1 MSSSFKCI
9 FAGAAAMFAIA
20 AAAIAA
26 APSSAQAGYYYGNG
40 GRTAVWMYV
49 RKHPS
54 EDIWEACR
62 RVYGRDVYQVRG
74 AGPRKARCFV
84 DASQVGNP
92 QGFYHSD
99 GRD

>member
-1 MSSSFKCI
+1 MPDFRHL
-9 FAGAAAMFAIA
+9 ALLLLAAAGIASASFAITS
-20 AAAIAA
+20 
-26 APSSAQAGYYYGNG
+26 PAQAGIFSNDA
-40 GRTAVWMYV
+40 GRTATWVYI

-74 AGPRKARCFV
+74 AGERRARCYI

-92 QGFYHSD
+92 AGYNTL
-99 GRD
+99 REMRY

>member
-1 MSSSFKCI
+1 MPNPRN
-9 FAGAAAMFAIA
+9 FAVPLVAAAGIA
-20 AAAIAA
+20 TASFVI
-26 APSSAQAGYYYGNG
+26 PPPAQAGLFNNDA
-40 GRTAVWMYV
+40 GRTATWVYI

-74 AGPRKARCFV
+74 AGERRARCYI

-92 QGFYHSD
+92 AGYNTL
-99 GRD
+99 REMR